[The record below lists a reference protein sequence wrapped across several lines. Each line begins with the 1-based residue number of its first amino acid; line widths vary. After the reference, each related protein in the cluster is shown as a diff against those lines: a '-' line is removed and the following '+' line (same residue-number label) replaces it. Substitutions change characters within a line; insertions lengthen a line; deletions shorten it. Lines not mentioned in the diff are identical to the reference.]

1 MSKIVLLFFSSNDL
15 CEGYYQAYIH
25 LIKLELQN
33 EIFSAFGV
41 TEFTFQT

>member
-15 CEGYYQAYIH
+15 CEGYYQACVY
-25 LIKLELQN
+25 LIKLLQN

-41 TEFTFQT
+41 TESLLFN